1 MNKFLTTSILLFVV
15 GIIFFGLAAN
25 CYRTI
30 LNLQELLGYYGIQS
44 DTLTSGDAM
53 ETFAQLRFGII
64 KFSILG
70 SVGWILGLIFFV
82 KRKNKV
88 LHKQ

>member
-1 MNKFLTTSILLFVV
+1 MRGFLITSILLFVAGV
-15 GIIFFGLAAN
+15 IFFGLAAN
-25 CYRTI
+25 CYSTI

-44 DTLTSGDAM
+44 DNLTSGNAM

-70 SVGWILGLIFFV
+70 LVAWVLGLIFFV
-82 KRKNKV
+82 KRNNK
-88 LHKQ
+88 LSYK